1 MGGSVRVFFLVG
13 CLAMGSWTLTGCGGG
28 SSHEVA
34 LQTVD
39 VACARCV
46 FRMDESRLEGVP
58 GCPWAAEI
66 DGRHHLLYG
75 PVPQDHFNHAPDG
88 ICNMRRQANVEG
100 SVRDDKFIARSLE
113 LLPATDIPSQ
123 RAYTEDDKH

>member
-1 MGGSVRVFFLVG
+1 VRILFLAG
-13 CLAMGSWTLTGCGGG
+13 CLSLGSWTLPGCGGG
-28 SSHEVA
+28 SSHEVN

-46 FRMDESRLEGVP
+46 FHMDESRLEGIP

-66 DGRHHLLYG
+66 EGRHHLVYG

-88 ICNMRRQANVEG
+88 ICNMRRQAKVEG
-100 SVRDDKFIARSLE
+100 NLRDDKFIASTFE
-113 LLPATDIPSQ
+113 LLPPTDIPAQ
-123 RAYTEDDKH
+123 RVFTEDDKH